1 MQKILIVE
9 DDRTIRQELKTLLE
23 RYGYS
28 VLVTDDFRDVV
39 GLALAENPHLI
50 LLDINLPLYDGFHI
64 CRELR
69 RESNVPIIVVTS
81 RSSEADELM
90 SMNLGADN
98 FVTKPYNTDIL
109 LAKISAL
116 LNRAYDAGGGTDA
129 GTAQSLRFGDLTL
142 DAGRSEAGFCGQ
154 SVELTKNELRI
165 LLLLIE
171 RQGNIVSRED
181 MMEALWQTDSFVD
194 DNTLTVNIN
203 RLRKKLGEIGA
214 ADILKT
220 KRGQGYSL

>member
-1 MQKILIVE
+1 MMHSILIVE
-9 DDRTIRQELKTLLE
+9 DDITIRRELSTLLE
-23 RYGYS
+23 RYGYD
-28 VLVTDDFRDVV
+28 VITTDDFRDVA
-39 GLALAENPHLI
+39 GFALARKPHLI
-50 LLDINLPLYDGFHI
+50 LLDINLPLYDGFHV

-69 RESNVPIIVVTS
+69 RCSNIPVIVVTS

-90 SMNLGADN
+90 SMHLGADN

-116 LNRAYDAGGGTDA
+116 LTRAYGAGPAQAACFGGL
-129 GTAQSLRFGDLTL
+129 SLDI
-142 DAGRSEAGFCGQ
+142 GRSEALCGGRRA
-154 SVELTKNELRI
+154 ELTKNELRI
-165 LLLLIE
+165 LSLLIE

-181 MMEALWQTDSFVD
+181 IMDALWQTDAFVD

-203 RLRKKLGEIGA
+203 RLRKKLNGIGA
-214 ADILKT
+214 VDLLKT